1 MIIPTLHIVQGFLGA
16 GKTTYSKTLA
26 DETAAV
32 RLNADEYC
40 EENFSESELA
50 DWDRCF
56 SASIDALWLK
66 AEEELKT
73 GNSVVL
79 DFGFWDR
86 TSRDHARAQ
95 AERLDVPLVHVF
107 VTAPDEVLKA
117 RIARRSGPVAE
128 DNLRKFED
136 LKRYFEPP
144 HEDEKAVVIDSSK
157 DLPKPEWEALRP

>member
-157 DLPKPEWEALRP
+157 DSPKPEWEALRP